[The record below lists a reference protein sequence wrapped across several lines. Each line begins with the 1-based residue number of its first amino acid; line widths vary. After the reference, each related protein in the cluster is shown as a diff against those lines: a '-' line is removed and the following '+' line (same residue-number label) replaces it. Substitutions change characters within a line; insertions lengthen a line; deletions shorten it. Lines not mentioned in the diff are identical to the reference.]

1 MVKMR
6 PCQGCDPGS
15 TPGSRINKKVYKIQI
30 LANIMASKSDSVK
43 VLLDKLQE
51 KEKDA
56 EPYESADLN
65 KDEVEKIAQDI
76 KKYLAEKSR

>member
-1 MVKMR
+1 
-6 PCQGCDPGS
+6 
-15 TPGSRINKKVYKIQI
+15 
-30 LANIMASKSDSVK
+30 MASKSDSVK